1 MQSVMLALAK
11 GARVIEKHVG
21 VPTDKWPLNAYSANP
36 QQVARWLEAATTA
49 LELCGVSGKRRSSRR
64 RDRLAAFL
72 GPRGFRQAGDR
83 RRIEHH
89 ARRRPAGHPHAR
101 WPIDRAG
108 HVEVPAA
115 SPQKDIAAEAPLLAA
130 DVESVDLR
138 EKVYAIVCRV
148 RELLR
153 QSGVV
158 LPAQV
163 DLEISH
169 HYGIDR
175 FDEYGL
181 TMLTAVNRG
190 YCKKILVLL
199 PGQNHPEQHHRIK
212 EESFHVLYGD
222 VWINLDGQVRNCKPG
237 DVVVVEPGARHS
249 FGTKG
254 ARCWKRSR

>member
-1 MQSVMLALAK
+1 M
-11 GARVIEKHVG
+11 H
-21 VPTDKWPLNAYSANP
+21 D
-36 QQVARWLEAATTA
+36 
-49 LELCGVSGKRRSSRR
+49 
-64 RDRLAAFL
+64 
-72 GPRGFRQAGDR
+72 
-83 RRIEHH
+83 
-89 ARRRPAGHPHAR
+89 
-101 WPIDRAG
+101 
-108 HVEVPAA
+108 
-115 SPQKDIAAEAPLLAA
+115 
-130 DVESVDLR
+130 
-138 EKVYAIVCRV
+138 
-148 RELLR
+148 LLR

-175 FDEYGL
+175 FDEFGL

-199 PGQNHPEQHHRIK
+199 PGQNHPEQHHKTK

-254 ARCWKRSR
+254 GAGPGGSLLDALDRGLLLHRSGDHGERTSQESVEVLAGLKRNRSQVGDWLIFRPFLGRKMCLSPSAAVGTQ